1 MYIDTP
7 FTESSSVK
15 IIQMNK
21 WYASLK
27 GKTATLSGWGKSET
41 DQYPTYLSQITPMIT
56 MDANDHNGMAIIRM
70 ANTAGSG
77 VCQGDSGGNIFLNTI
92 YIFSVNI
99 PVQITL
105 NVNEAN
111 RLMHPYFIIN
121 LKKVRE
127 QSKPLVVLQFW
138 LELRHMYSRNADQ
151 VLTTERVLTQMIL
164 LTMWI
169 STITWTGSRKQ

>member
-1 MYIDTP
+1 MLNIDTP

-56 MDANDHNGMAIIRM
+56 MDGNDHNGMAIIRM

-77 VCQGDSGGNIFLNTI
+77 VCQGDSGGNI
-92 YIFSVNI
+92 V
-99 PVQITL
+99 
-105 NVNEAN
+105 
-111 RLMHPYFIIN
+111 
-121 LKKVRE
+121 
-127 QSKPLVVLQFW
+127 
-138 LELRHMYSRNADQ
+138 
-151 VLTTERVLTQMIL
+151 
-164 LTMWI
+164 
-169 STITWTGSRKQ
+169 